1 MNDIARDLEE
11 TLVRPDERKLDA
23 LKAEAARLEAE
34 AKRVE
39 AAAKADAPK
48 DEETSEPVVALDD
61 IARIERRMEARR
73 ESIRDHLAEA
83 RVGVERTMTRATR
96 SWPIAVAGVALA
108 AVAVG
113 YAVAQRRRPAARAER
128 TAEALWRRARQAPEA
143 ARRYVH
149 EATKPPSREWGE
161 RVAAGAGVAMAVMRV
176 LPQVRALAAT
186 FQRMRSDRR

>member
-11 TLVRPDERKLDA
+11 TLVRPVERKLDA
-23 LKAEAARLEAE
+23 LKAEASRLQAE
-34 AKRVE
+34 AKD
-39 AAAKADAPK
+39 AAAEARRDERK
-48 DEETSEPVVALDD
+48 DEEPVEPTVELDD
-61 IARIERRMEARR
+61 IARIERRMVARR
-73 ESIRDHLAEA
+73 EAIRHHLAEA
-83 RVGVERTMTRATR
+83 RVGVERTVTRATR

-128 TAEALWRRARQAPEA
+128 TAESLWRRARQAPEA